1 MFNDSSD
8 ATKQKAE
15 RDLERWE
22 AAKRRRLSKELWA
35 ISAEEQ
41 MDCSD
46 DDDEDSDRAIDTVIV
61 TDTHRS
67 LSIQTELTMQDLSNM
82 ELDNQ
87 KRIEEVKTLQGCNT
101 GYPSEVQLQD
111 NSKLLVFYT
120 GLQSFTIFMAIFEFV
135 KKGIKHSGYHKL
147 SEYECFLLTL
157 MKLRLNLSNYDLAF
171 RFGISLS
178 TAGRIF
184 KKWIFVMNSR
194 LGTTLVKWP
203 NRDAIQRTMPF
214 CFRVHYGLKVTA
226 IIDCFEL
233 FIEKPSGLLAKA
245 CTWSQY
251 KHYNT
256 AKYLISITPQGVISF
271 ISRGWGGR
279 ASDQYITENSGFLR
293 HVLSGD
299 VILAD
304 RGFLVEE
311 SLGACGASLHIPAFT
326 KGKDQLS
333 ALEIEK
339 TRNIANVRIHVERV
353 IGCVR
358 QHFTILSATGVLP
371 KEYYQYKQDDV
382 VLLDAIV
389 KVCCALTNMCEGVV
403 PFD

>member
-1 MFNDSSD
+1 M
-8 ATKQKAE
+8 T
-15 RDLERWE
+15 
-22 AAKRRRLSKELWA
+22 
-35 ISAEEQ
+35 ISTEEE
-41 MDCSD
+41 MDFC
-46 DDDEDSDRAIDTVIV
+46 DDEEKEIDSVVV
-61 TDTHRS
+61 TDTQRS
-67 LSIQTELTMQDLSNM
+67 LSIQIDLNMQDLSNM
-82 ELDNQ
+82 EFDNQ
-87 KRIEEVKTLQGCNT
+87 KCIEELQTLQGHST
-101 GYPSEVQLQD
+101 GYPSKEQLQD
-111 NSKLLVFYT
+111 NSKLLLFYT
-120 GLQSFTIFMAIFEFV
+120 GLQSFTILMAIFVV
-135 KKGIKHSGYHKL
+135 KKGVSHSGYYKL
-147 SEYECFLLTL
+147 SEFDSFLLTL
-157 MKLRLNLSNYDLAF
+157 MKLRLNLSNYDLGF

-178 TAGRIF
+178 TVGRVF
-184 KKWIFVMNSR
+184 RKWIFVMNSR

-203 NRDAIQRTMPF
+203 SRDAIQRTMPF

-233 FIEKPSGLLAKA
+233 FIEKPSSLLAKA

-279 ASDQYITENSGFLR
+279 ASDQFITENSGFLDNI
-293 HVLSGD
+293 LAGD

-311 SLGACGASLHIPAFT
+311 ALGTRGASLHIPAFT
-326 KGKDQLS
+326 RGKDQLTVI
-333 ALEIEK
+333 EIEK

-358 QHFTILSATGVLP
+358 QHFTILNATGVLP
-371 KEYYQYKQDDV
+371 KEYYQQKQDDV

-389 KVCCALTNMCEGVV
+389 KVCCALNNMCGGVV